1 MNRVFDT
8 HVHCLSINLITTLKV
23 FHLQLFTMYIQSFD
37 CNRIPFPSIPK
48 CYIWRQKESKQL
60 PWRTW
65 VNCHNL
71 EILLVGWGWG
81 GQGTKVPLLRSS
93 SLILVFSSSLVPLD
107 DKFLVSRISVTC
119 PKVMFSGLGQGPVSC
134 RKSCNQRQIQTKS

>member
-37 CNRIPFPSIPK
+37 FNGIPFPSIPQ

-65 VNCHNL
+65 ENCHIL
-71 EILLVGWGWG
+71 EILLVGG
-81 GQGTKVPLLRSS
+81 GRGRGRGLKFPYWDHPLWSLCLAHLLFHWMTSSWFPEFLWLVPRSC
-93 SLILVFSSSLVPLD
+93 SLVW
-107 DKFLVSRISVTC
+107 DKVQSLAENPVT
-119 PKVMFSGLGQGPVSC
+119 KGRFKL
-134 RKSCNQRQIQTKS
+134 

>member
-1 MNRVFDT
+1 MNCVFDT

-37 CNRIPFPSIPK
+37 FNRIPFPSIPQ

-60 PWRTW
+60 PRRTW
-65 VNCHNL
+65 VNCHIL
-71 EILLVGWGWG
+71 EILLVGWGE

-107 DKFLVSRISVTC
+107 DKFLVSRISVIC

>member
-1 MNRVFDT
+1 
-8 HVHCLSINLITTLKV
+8 
-23 FHLQLFTMYIQSFD
+23 MYIQSFD
-37 CNRIPFPSIPK
+37 CNRIPFPSIPQ

-81 GQGTKVPLLRSS
+81 GEGQGTKVPLLRSS

-107 DKFLVSRISVTC
+107 DKFLVSRISVIC

-134 RKSCNQRQIQTKS
+134 RKSCNQRQIQTINPKYNWLVAY